1 MTGPKGNTPT
11 ANSLYHAMS
20 GDGGV
25 SPQERTFYVN
35 PCMAFMDDVQDALNL
50 HVTHRWNA
58 ISHEAQQHVRL
69 VTLVLEETS
78 SSLQFQFMA
87 QVTIHELQGLIDG
100 NNYGMNIS
108 IGIRTGI
115 HFVHTP
121 EIRVGEGTTELSE
134 LRMHRSH
141 LMIKDNQFHLVFQKV
156 HHLFEGNKTFPT

>member
-1 MTGPKGNTPT
+1 
-11 ANSLYHAMS
+11 
-20 GDGGV
+20 
-25 SPQERTFYVN
+25 
-35 PCMAFMDDVQDALNL
+35 
-50 HVTHRWNA
+50 
-58 ISHEAQQHVRL
+58 
-69 VTLVLEETS
+69 
-78 SSLQFQFMA
+78 MA

-156 HHLFEGNKTFPT
+156 HHLFEGIRLFQLEVKQDISVFIDWLFHALLIDKLR

>member
-1 MTGPKGNTPT
+1 
-11 ANSLYHAMS
+11 
-20 GDGGV
+20 
-25 SPQERTFYVN
+25 
-35 PCMAFMDDVQDALNL
+35 
-50 HVTHRWNA
+50 
-58 ISHEAQQHVRL
+58 
-69 VTLVLEETS
+69 
-78 SSLQFQFMA
+78 MA

-141 LMIKDNQFHLVFQKV
+141 LMIRIISSIWSSKRFITSSR
-156 HHLFEGNKTFPT
+156 E